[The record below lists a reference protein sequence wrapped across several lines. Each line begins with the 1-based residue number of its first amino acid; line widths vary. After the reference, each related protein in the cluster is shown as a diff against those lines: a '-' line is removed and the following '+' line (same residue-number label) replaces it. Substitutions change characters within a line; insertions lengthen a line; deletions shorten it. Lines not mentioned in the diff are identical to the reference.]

1 MVTQQVRRS
10 GNSYVVTIPREE
22 MERLHLQEGDTVAVQ
37 LNKVRL
43 QIELP
48 DDVHA
53 AAERVL
59 ERHGAAIDYLA
70 DR

>member
-22 MERLHLQEGDTVAVQ
+22 MERLHLQEGDTVAIQ

-48 DDVHA
+48 DDVRA